1 MLIEENALKY
11 WIDNFYGYGSWNA
24 KFWFIGYEESGGDL
38 PEEVAEKI
46 NYFYKVHALAEDK
59 TLCDIRDLYRHV
71 AVRWDP
77 PSRGASAE
85 KASSS
90 RNDKTRLFANRY
102 EYRFDS
108 GAVQHGIW
116 KNLIAFIH
124 GYRNEELPD
133 LLAYQ
138 KHTFASNSAHNEA
151 LIQLYP
157 LPSPHNHAWYYSW
170 LDLPQLGF
178 LKSRNLYQE
187 HVYQRRI
194 NNILSN
200 ISTYKPELVLMYGMD
215 NINTLKKSVQE
226 FFPAAKFKMIK
237 ATKQQIPQHHQAD
250 IYGTTMLITTQIPAL
265 RHNRIETGFDWE
277 GFGKRVRSTTSQ
289 NTNNSNTTDGWGRL

>member
-1 MLIEENALKY
+1 MDHGMPNS
-11 WIDNFYGYGSWNA
+11 GSLAMKNPA
-24 KFWFIGYEESGGDL
+24 VSV

-46 NYFYKVHALAEDK
+46 NYFYRVHASAEDR
-59 TLCDIRDLYRHV
+59 TLCDIRELYRHV

-77 PSRGASAE
+77 PSRSASAGKVRLRE
-85 KASSS
+85 TL
-90 RNDKTRLFANRY
+90 RRTRRRLFANRY

-116 KNLIAFIH
+116 KNLIAFVH

-138 KHTFASNSAHNEA
+138 KHTFALASEHNEA

-194 NNILSN
+194 NSILSN
-200 ISTYKPELVLMYGMD
+200 ISTYKPEVVLMYGMD

-226 FFPAAKFKMIK
+226 FFPGAKFKMIK

-250 IYGTTMLITTQIPAL
+250 VDGTTMLITTQIPAL

-277 GFGKRVRSTTSQ
+277 EFGKRVRSTTSQ
-289 NTNNSNTTDGWGRL
+289 QH